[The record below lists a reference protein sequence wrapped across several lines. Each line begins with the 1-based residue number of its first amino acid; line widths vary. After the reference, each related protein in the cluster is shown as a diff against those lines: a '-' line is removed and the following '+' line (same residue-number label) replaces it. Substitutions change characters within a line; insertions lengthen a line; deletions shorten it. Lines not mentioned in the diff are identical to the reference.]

1 MPHVQHSNEAMPPKK
16 EKKGRS
22 TEAVLLKKEEKRD
35 NDEAMTLKKKKR
47 EREWVKGATYRG

>member
-1 MPHVQHSNEAMPPKK
+1 MPPKK

-47 EREWVKGATYRG
+47 ERERVKGATYRG